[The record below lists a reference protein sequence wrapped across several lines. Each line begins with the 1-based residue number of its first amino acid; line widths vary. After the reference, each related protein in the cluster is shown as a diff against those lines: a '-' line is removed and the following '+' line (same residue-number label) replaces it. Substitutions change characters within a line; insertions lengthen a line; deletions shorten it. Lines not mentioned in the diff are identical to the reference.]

1 MVLIHFP
8 ASTLWEYLLLHI
20 LTNSWYYLPF
30 YRVEYLVTC
39 YLPSDRWRWVEVWKI
54 WAGDP
59 VLSLARFLFGSLKNC
74 LCLSFFIIKMVVKP
88 NHRGVI
94 YETLFRTVNGHTYI
108 SYYCFWILQH
118 FLFLSWIVP
127 ALRTVSDMLII
138 NVCWLNECTT
148 HLSIFLALLLWV
160 MQTVFLHFPSRTIS
174 FYH

>member
-8 ASTLWEYLLLHI
+8 ASTLREYLLLHI

-30 YRVEYLVTC
+30 YKVEYLVTW

-59 VLSLARFLFGSLKNC
+59 VLSLASFWFGEFKKSSVSVFSL
-74 LCLSFFIIKMVVKP
+74 LKMVVKP

-108 SYYCFWILQH
+108 SYYCFWILHH

-127 ALRTVSDMLII
+127 ALRTVSDMLIS
-138 NVCWLNECTT
+138 VCWPNECTT
-148 HLSIFLALLLWV
+148 HLSIFLALLLCDANCF
-160 MQTVFLHFPSRTIS
+160 TFFL
-174 FYH
+174 